1 MATNNASNNRYP
13 SGILI
18 GTSNVL
24 MSDYNDGV
32 AWTPTVSGSTSAG
45 TGTYTI
51 QVGYYSQ
58 VGNLIF
64 ATAQIVWTA
73 HTGTGNLL
81 VTNLPFACRNL
92 ANYNP
97 ESIVN
102 TINIALPGGTSRT
115 AIGSMQANTTIIDV
129 QVTQN
134 SGDNS
139 PVALSA
145 TGEIHI
151 SIVYLK

>member
-1 MATNNASNNRYP
+1 MATNNSTNKSCP

-32 AWTPTVSGSTSAG
+32 TWTPTVSGSTSAG
-45 TGTYTI
+45 TGTYTT
-51 QVGYYSQ
+51 QFGVYSQ

-64 ATAQIVWTA
+64 ATAKIIWTA

-81 VTNLPFACRNL
+81 ITDLPFNVRNL
-92 ANYNP
+92 TDYDP
-97 ESIVN
+97 EAIVN
-102 TINIALPGGTSRT
+102 TINITLPGGTART
-115 AIGSMQANTTIIDV
+115 SIGSMQAATNIVNV

-134 SGDNS
+134 NGANS

-145 TGEIHI
+145 SGQVHL